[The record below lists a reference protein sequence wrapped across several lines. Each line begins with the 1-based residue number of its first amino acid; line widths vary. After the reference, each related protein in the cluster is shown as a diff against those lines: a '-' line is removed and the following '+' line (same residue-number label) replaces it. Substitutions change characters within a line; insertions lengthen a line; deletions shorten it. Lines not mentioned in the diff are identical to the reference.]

1 MLVSLPSNNGEHW
14 NRSKSK
20 RWIRALQAVMLLRFC
35 LIILAILF
43 GKALPL
49 EPKCMRVSD
58 FAVQQHRFKTIQ

>member
-1 MLVSLPSNNGEHW
+1 MLVSLPKNNREH
-14 NRSKSK
+14 RSKSK

-35 LIILAILF
+35 LFILAILF